1 MKLLTRKNLII
12 AVLILGGIILVR
24 QFTNKSASITYQTQE
39 VVRDTLVSSITSSGT
54 INNTSFTSISSLASG
69 SVSKVLVKDGDTV
82 KAGQTLATLILDE
95 AGRLAYLQ
103 ALSSYQSAS
112 NSLSSAKNS
121 LNTLQ
126 SSLFAANQKFINDA
140 VARELSTDD
149 PTFIQQQADWKAAEN
164 NYLRQS
170 EVIKQAQSAL
180 SQAAL
185 SLKKYSNTIT
195 APSSGKLSGFSLQ
208 EGQLFTGGESVKVAN
223 IYTGAKPSLTVNL
236 TEIDILKIKPGLK
249 ANITLDSQT
258 DQSFT
263 GKVVSVD
270 KAGTQTS
277 GVSVYPVFIVFDL
290 PADSV
295 LPNMAATANII
306 LDLSPNTLSV
316 PTSAITTLN
325 NQSTVRVLENGQPK
339 EVIVTLGL
347 SNDSSTEIL
356 TGLNEGDQVITGT
369 ISNSTAST
377 PTTSVFSSFG
387 RTPGAGGASIRVR

>member
-185 SLKKYSNTIT
+185 SLKKYSNTII
-195 APSSGKLSGFSLQ
+195 APTSGTLSGFTLQ

-236 TEIDILKIKPGLK
+236 TEIDVLKIKPGLK

-277 GVSVYPVFIVFDL
+277 GVSVYPVSIVFDL
-290 PADSV
+290 TADSV

-316 PTSAITTLN
+316 PTSAITTSN